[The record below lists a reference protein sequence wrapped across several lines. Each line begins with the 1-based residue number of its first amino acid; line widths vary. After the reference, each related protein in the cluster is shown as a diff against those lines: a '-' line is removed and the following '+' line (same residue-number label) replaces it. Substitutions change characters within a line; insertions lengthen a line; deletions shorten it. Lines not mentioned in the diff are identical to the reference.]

1 VSQHRPEVAD
11 VFRQHGQE
19 FLARWGH
26 TLNWQQI
33 KALRDIGACQTWK
46 LGAHVRQCDSCAQQ
60 VTAFNS
66 CRNRH
71 CPRCQST
78 ARDRWLERTATEL
91 LPVAYSH
98 VVFTLPKQLSPVALQ
113 NPVLVY
119 GLLFKAVSETLLNMA
134 ADPKRLGAHI
144 GFLAVL
150 HTWNQQLMHHPHLHC
165 LVPAGGINPDH
176 SCWIASRPKYFLN
189 VDALGAMFRGKFLA
203 FLRDAYAKGRLRMGG
218 SLKPLT
224 VRATFD
230 RFTLDLK
237 NLKWVVYA
245 KPPFSGPV
253 HAIKYLARYT
263 HRVAIANG
271 RILAFADGR
280 VTFRWRDSA
289 HGNKQ
294 KVMTLDAVEF
304 IRRFLLH
311 ILPCGF
317 VKIRH
322 YGFLA
327 NGVRARRLQLCRSL
341 LPPVRPATDQL
352 TPEQHRAI
360 RRACPACGAGRM
372 VLIGIVS
379 ATQLFAVST
388 PQEVNTS

>member
-1 VSQHRPEVAD
+1 VKEHRPEVAD

-19 FLARWGH
+19 FLSRWGH
-26 TLNWQQI
+26 TLNWQQM

-60 VTAFNS
+60 AIAFNS
-66 CRNRH
+66 CGNRH
-71 CPRCQST
+71 CPRCQSA
-78 ARDRWLERTATEL
+78 ARDRWLERTAREL
-91 LPVAYSH
+91 LPTTYSH
-98 VVFTLPKQLSPVALQ
+98 VVFTLPKQLSGVALQ
-113 NPVLVY
+113 NPALIY
-119 GLLFKAVSETLLNMA
+119 GLLFKAASETLVEMA
-134 ADPKRLGAHI
+134 ADRKRLGASI

-165 LVPAGGINPDH
+165 LVPAGGISPDR
-176 SCWIASRPKYFLN
+176 SRWIASRPKYFLN

-203 FLRDAYAKGRLRMGG
+203 FLRRAYAKGRLRLRG
-218 SLKPLT
+218 SLKQLAI
-224 VRATFD
+224 RAAFD

-237 NLKWVVYA
+237 DLKWVVYA
-245 KPPFSGPV
+245 KPPFAGPA

-271 RILAFADGR
+271 RILSYADGR

-327 NGVRARRLQLCRSL
+327 NGVRAAGLELCRSL
-341 LPPVRPATDQL
+341 LPPVVPSANTL
-352 TPEQHRAI
+352 TPEQ
-360 RRACPACGAGRM
+360 RRATRRTCPQCGSGRM
-372 VLIGIVS
+372 VVIGIIT
-379 ATQLFAVST
+379 AAQLMALST
-388 PQEVNTS
+388 AGEVDTS